1 MEGAG
6 RRQLEG
12 KGRLAGAGGWLLA
25 TAVGRLSR
33 WSRGITLV
41 PATGEEVNLGN
52 RAVAQGMLTVPS
64 SSYRYGVTGPYVTVF
79 TKLEP
84 AAVPSLTRLTY

>member
-25 TAVGRLSR
+25 TATGRLSR
-33 WSRGITLV
+33 WSRGIALV
-41 PATGEEVNLGN
+41 PATGDEGNLGN
-52 RAVAQGMLTVPS
+52 RAVAQGVLFHHLLIVS
-64 SSYRYGVTGPYVTVF
+64 GSQGP
-79 TKLEP
+79 L
-84 AAVPSLTRLTY
+84 

>member
-25 TAVGRLSR
+25 TAAGRLSR
-33 WSRGITLV
+33 WSRGIALV
-41 PATGEEVNLGN
+41 PATGDEVNLGN
-52 RAVAQGMLTVPS
+52 RAVAQGMLAVS
-64 SSYRYGVTGPYVTVF
+64 SSYHYGVTGPSVRVS

-84 AAVPSLTRLTY
+84 AAVPSLTRMAY